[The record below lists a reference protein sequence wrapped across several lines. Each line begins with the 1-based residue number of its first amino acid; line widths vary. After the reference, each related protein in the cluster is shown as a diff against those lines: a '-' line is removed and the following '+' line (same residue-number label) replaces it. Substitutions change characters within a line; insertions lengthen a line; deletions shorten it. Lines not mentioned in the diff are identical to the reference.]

1 MSSDPFVRTPA
12 VFTDIGQITSEYAG
26 RRVRIMGFVVDHQD
40 QAGFILSDETGRI
53 SVLSEETIPQLQSF
67 IRVFGSVAVSGE
79 GQPLLRAEIIQDL
92 TALDKQLYSKTR
104 KIIEAVPRRRNS

>member
-1 MSSDPFVRTPA
+1 MSSDPFIRTPA

-53 SVLSEETIPQLQSF
+53 SVLSEEPIPQLQSF
-67 IRVFGSVAVSGE
+67 VRVFGSVAVSGE
-79 GQPLLRAEIIQDL
+79 GQPILRAEIIQDL

-104 KIIEAVPRRRNS
+104 KIIRAVPRRRNF